1 MKSEIQI
8 LREYQAYDSRL
19 KICEILETSDVL
31 SDEAV
36 GWLIDK
42 LNTLS
47 MNAMKQAGLD
57 VRGQLD
63 FADTVFFDL
72 ALSDAN
78 KIAILSDCE
87 GQEKRI
93 EALRESK

>member
-1 MKSEIQI
+1 MTEIEI
-8 LREYQAYDSRL
+8 LRSYQAYDSRL
-19 KICEILETSDVL
+19 KICEILETSEVL
-31 SDEAV
+31 SDEAQA
-36 GWLIDK
+36 WLIEK

-57 VRGQLD
+57 VKGQLD
-63 FADTVFFDL
+63 FADIVFFDM